1 MAKMKK
7 QGVLAS
13 HQKDLAKIA
22 GRTASAKAKKAGKS
36 LDVAGAKAS
45 KAEKKTAKSFRGT
58 SSGAKTTKMIISKVA
73 SPKVTKRVRKL
84 DK

>member
-36 LDVAGAKAS
+36 LDVAGAKAFGFQAIWINRNNAIPDELGLFADIELNS
-45 KAEKKTAKSFRGT
+45 
-58 SSGAKTTKMIISKVA
+58 ISQIPEILA
-73 SPKVTKRVRKL
+73 
-84 DK
+84 